1 MYPKIMR
8 TEQLNSTAIRVIWQM
23 PNEFSDIVNEWFVE
37 YRLKEEGA
45 VYKAVRV
52 DRKGRFRVF
61 SLA

>member
-1 MYPKIMR
+1 
-8 TEQLNSTAIRVIWQM
+8 M

-52 DRKGRFRVF
+52 DRKGRSEV
-61 SLA
+61 SIVSS